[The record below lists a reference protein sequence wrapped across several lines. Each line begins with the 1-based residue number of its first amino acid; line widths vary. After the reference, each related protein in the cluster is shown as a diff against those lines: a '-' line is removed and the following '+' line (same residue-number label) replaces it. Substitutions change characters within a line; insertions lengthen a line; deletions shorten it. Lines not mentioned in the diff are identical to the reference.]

1 MKGFIKF
8 GCKNIVV
15 LATLFITFS
24 FRGIDNLEPL
34 YPQTNIGKVGIDNYV
49 GNLKDVFGD
58 VKQAQIGNSI
68 STTTE
73 VDNLLKGFEALG
85 VNGIRITI
93 FPEGENPNEEIF
105 DYLYTCAKS
114 KGFKIM
120 ANPALWDGAVR
131 IANKVLHGTRIDFNN
146 QKDTGPNS
154 TLENDEATT
163 IVAKRIKAFA
173 HKYKVDLITPFNEDG
188 APGRKWSVEQINKIY
203 RELHNNIN
211 GAELMGP
218 CTWGI
223 PGGVKVLMQTDILQY
238 ISIASTHNL
247 GFNHKSWR
255 EFKNLAGDL
264 PVWDSE
270 VNNTV
275 KFSDKDTRIDAALK
289 VGVDG
294 LVLYDSWKYISL
306 KDGSINKA
314 GNIVKGKIL
323 AQIQN

>member
-1 MKGFIKF
+1 MRGFFKL
-8 GCKNIVV
+8 GCKKIIV
-15 LATLFITFS
+15 LAAVFVTFS
-24 FRGIDNLEPL
+24 FNKTDNLVSF
-34 YPQTNIGKVGIDNYV
+34 YPQKDVDKAEVKKYA

-58 VKQAQIGNSI
+58 VKQAQIGNSL

-73 VDNLLKGFEALG
+73 VDNLLIGFETLG

-105 DYLYTCAKS
+105 DYLYTHAKS

-131 IANKVLHGTRIDFNN
+131 IANKVLHGTRLDFNS
-146 QKDTGPNS
+146 QKNIGPNS
-154 TLENDEATT
+154 TLGNDEATN
-163 IVAKRIKAFA
+163 IVIERIKTFA
-173 HKYKVDLITPFNEDG
+173 NKYKVDLITPFNEDG
-188 APGRKWSVEQINKIY
+188 EPGKKWSVVQMNKIY
-203 RELHNNIN
+203 RELHNNVN

-223 PGGVKVLMQTDILQY
+223 PGGTKVLMQTDILQY

-255 EFKNLAGDL
+255 EFQHLAGDL

-275 KFSDKDTRIDAALK
+275 KYSDKATRIDAALK
-289 VGVDG
+289 VGVNG

-306 KDGSINKA
+306 IDGSINKA
-314 GNIVKGKIL
+314 GNIVKSKIL
-323 AQIQN
+323 AD

>member
-1 MKGFIKF
+1 MKGINKL
-8 GCKNIVV
+8 GCKNIAV
-15 LATLFITFS
+15 LAALFITFS
-24 FRGIDNLEPL
+24 FRGIDNLVL
-34 YPQTNIGKVGIDNYV
+34 HCPQTDVSKVGLKCYR

-58 VKQAQIGNSI
+58 VKQAQISNSI
-68 STTTE
+68 STTAHVE
-73 VDNLLKGFEALG
+73 NLLEGFKTLG

-105 DYLYTCAKS
+105 DYLYTRAKS

-146 QKDTGPNS
+146 QKDIGPNS
-154 TLENDEATT
+154 TLGNDEATN
-163 IVAKRIKAFA
+163 IVIKRIKAFA
-173 HKYKVDLITPFNEDG
+173 NKYKVDLITPFNEDG
-188 APGRKWSVEQINKIY
+188 APGSKWSVEQMNKIY

-223 PGGVKVLMQTDILQY
+223 PGGTKVLRETNILQY

-247 GFNHKSWR
+247 GFNHKAWSD
-255 EFKNLAGDL
+255 FQNLAGDL

-270 VNNTV
+270 VNYTV
-275 KFSDKDTRIDAALK
+275 KFSGKDTRIDAALK

-314 GNIVKGKIL
+314 GNNVKAKIL
-323 AQIQN
+323 AQ